1 MQQTNFR
8 FEILIHDDAS
18 TDGTDIILKEY
29 EIKYPD
35 MIRPIYQTENKY
47 SKGVDIWN
55 TYQFPRA
62 KGRYIAI
69 CEGDDYWSDP
79 LKLQKQVDFMENNNQ
94 YAFCCHRFKIFDHE
108 LKTWNNDYI
117 ESIAPPIGNVEITK
131 KIFFRI
137 WVTQPLTALI
147 RKDKYEI
154 IGPLLSKYK
163 LQRDV
168 HLFYHLLKTG
178 NGLLLN
184 ENMGVYR
191 VHEGGIASK
200 KKESEKLK
208 TGYLI
213 YKELYMQNILDFTLL
228 KHYIYYWAAYRVKK
242 MRDK

>member
-1 MQQTNFR
+1 MKQEDILVSVNCITYNQKEYIEQCLDSIIMQQTNFR

-108 LKTWNNDYI
+108 LKTWNYDYI

-131 KIFFRI
+131 KNIFQDMGNTTI
-137 WVTQPLTALI
+137 NSP
-147 RKDKYEI
+147 D
-154 IGPLLSKYK
+154 P
-163 LQRDV
+163 QR
-168 HLFYHLLKTG
+168 
-178 NGLLLN
+178 
-184 ENMGVYR
+184 
-191 VHEGGIASK
+191 
-200 KKESEKLK
+200 
-208 TGYLI
+208 
-213 YKELYMQNILDFTLL
+213 
-228 KHYIYYWAAYRVKK
+228 
-242 MRDK
+242 